1 MPNAQLT
8 TEQVQDEAYYRVLR
22 QAAQSALVGKIIAQ
36 ADAFA
41 FQNGRE
47 LIRKSLQAIVQ
58 EQNDLLEKKELRE
71 CDRGRKREHF
81 GYKNHQILS
90 ASGEIDLKRLY
101 CGCVV
106 CPTKIHP
113 TDTLLG
119 FTGRYTVGLR
129 DRGRTD

>member
-58 EQNDLLEKKELRE
+58 EQNDLLEKK
-71 CDRGRKREHF
+71 
-81 GYKNHQILS
+81 
-90 ASGEIDLKRLY
+90 
-101 CGCVV
+101 
-106 CPTKIHP
+106 
-113 TDTLLG
+113 
-119 FTGRYTVGLR
+119 
-129 DRGRTD
+129 RTP